1 MPPSEPARRVSYTDG
16 DEVDDYIRSRQRR
29 RARLSAAAAGLDVLD
44 VDAEFTWDMPRA
56 DGRGRLDHAGG
67 IRGEVLDLP
76 VDDAWRAAAAAR
88 HATPRAVDQ
97 SLDEWG
103 SRVTD
108 ATPAPI
114 AAPASIGAPD
124 SIARPIAER
133 ASVLALRDPF
143 AEPPAPARAAG
154 RRTVVITGRGAEGYH
169 ARRSHRQAL
178 RPHERA
184 GFRPDRVAMWAV
196 LLGLALLLVAATSS
210 HAAVLALHT
219 ALHAAH

>member
-1 MPPSEPARRVSYTDG
+1 MPPSEPARRVSDTHG

-44 VDAEFTWDMPRA
+44 ADAEFTWDMPVG
-56 DGRGRLDHAGG
+56 GRGRLDHAHVDG

-88 HATPRAVDQ
+88 HATPRAVDE

-114 AAPASIGAPD
+114 AAPGSVAAAEPV
-124 SIARPIAER
+124 ARH
-133 ASVLALRDPF
+133 ASVVTLRDPF
-143 AEPPAPARAAG
+143 AEPAAPPRVAG

-184 GFRPDRVAMWAV
+184 GFQPDRVAMWAV
-196 LLGLALLLVAATSS
+196 LLGIALLLVAATSS
-210 HAAVLALHT
+210 HAAVLALH
-219 ALHAAH
+219 AAH